1 MKKLLFLAMIGT
13 LISCQERRIKT
24 DCEWEWKITS
34 NDKKW
39 DIFDCHTSTPLD
51 GKYYLFFQAFPEKSK
66 MDLKVL
72 EYVFLTQLPM
82 VPGTYRPREQDST
95 STVSF
100 TTSRYDHQ
108 EDIEMNR
115 HALDLKANNFYRV
128 DSYDPE
134 TGLLTGGFHT
144 EWLKQDASM
153 PGPDRQVLHCEYFE
167 VVLEEGVK

>member
-1 MKKLLFLAMIGT
+1 MIGT

-39 DIFDCHTSTPLD
+39 DILDCTTPVPYE
-51 GKYYLFFQAFPEKSK
+51 GKFGLFFKAIPERSKKDLNVLENFYLF
-66 MDLKVL
+66 
-72 EYVFLTQLPM
+72 QLPM
-82 VPGTYRPREQDST
+82 EPGIYLPREQDST

-108 EDIEMNR
+108 EDIEMNG

-134 TGLLTGGFHT
+134 TGLLTGAFHT

-153 PGPDRQVLHCEYFE
+153 PGPDRQVLHCEYLE
-167 VVLEEGVK
+167 VILEEGGK